1 MGLWGKVD
9 NVANTVIYA
18 PALRKRKANT
28 ANSAQMFAN
37 TTTTGVFAIDANEM
51 NANEGKIAH
60 AGWILRTVGTG
71 GRAGRV
77 QYETLVAM
85 GSITGD
91 TEDVATPNVLLAFT
105 TQPVTKSVAAPAATT
120 FVVVA
125 TATPSETITYQW
137 QLSTGGVYTNIVNG
151 GVYSTATTATLNI
164 SNTTGLSG
172 NRYRCVIS
180 SASGGSKNS
189 NPAIL
194 TVT

>member
-91 TEDVATPNVLLAFT
+91 TEDVATPDVLLAFT

-180 SASGGSKNS
+180 SASGESKNS